1 MFTHSQSS
9 HKLHVTKWLF
19 CFLALQ
25 SDWQCVP
32 VRWVFP
38 CFPLSKGFSYEPWGK
53 MLRMVTSPP
62 ACRPRDQRHHHSQ
75 HLPTRPDL
83 CHTFINGNKMRQ
95 CEWSLF
101 LAVKDAGRKGIFATF
116 SLHILTLRKVHCL
129 FQPNWVTWPLIMYIH
144 IIWFYIFFYVYI
156 YFEIIY
162 FSILHHKHY
171 M

>member
-1 MFTHSQSS
+1 
-9 HKLHVTKWLF
+9 
-19 CFLALQ
+19 
-25 SDWQCVP
+25 
-32 VRWVFP
+32 
-38 CFPLSKGFSYEPWGK
+38 

-83 CHTFINGNKMRQ
+83 CHTFINGNEMGQ

-116 SLHILTLRKVHCL
+116 SLHILTIRKVHCL
-129 FQPNWVTWPLIMYIH
+129 FQPNWVSWSLIMYIH

-162 FSILHHKHY
+162 FSILTGTSQTLYVGFIKY
-171 M
+171 LVWVSSLVSFLWGISWLNLCIGSLTTDRISDYSLWCLLDRVQF